1 MNWRHIW
8 KEKYDIKIKNHK
20 LCCIVIILALLGGGG
35 FGIYKFFFQ
44 KKQPQKT
51 VQTQKATT
59 GTIEKTVEG
68 SGSSKSNNAKCHI
81 FQ

>member
-1 MNWRHIW
+1 M
-8 KEKYDIKIKNHK
+8 EKKNMISKIKNHK

-51 VQTQKATT
+51 VQTLKAPT
-59 GTIEKTVEG
+59 
-68 SGSSKSNNAKCHI
+68 A
-81 FQ
+81 